1 MKWFKNY
8 RYKGLTLVFLSA
20 LLTVFL
26 SGTDFLNQAIIGT
39 SSIPIIGSFIAG
51 ILYVSAST
59 TAFGVFILLGLSK
72 KIPAIE
78 IAIFAGLGGAVADFV
93 IFRFI
98 KGDLLGE
105 IMPIYNKLGGHY
117 LTRLMKHKSLRWSLP
132 IIGAII
138 IASPFPDEIGVALMG
153 LSKIK
158 NYQFVLL
165 SFVLDVV
172 GVFLLVSA
180 FSLIK

>member
-1 MKWFKNY
+1 MKWFRNY
-8 RYKGLTLVFLSA
+8 RYKGLTVIFISI
-20 LLTVFL
+20 LLTIFL
-26 SGTDFLNQAIIGT
+26 SGNDFLNQAIINT

-72 KIPAIE
+72 NLSAID
-78 IAIFAGLGGAVADFV
+78 IALFAGLGGAVADFA

-105 IMPIYNKLGGHY
+105 ITPIYNKLGGHY
-117 LTRLMKHKSLRWSLP
+117 LTRLMKHKLLRWSLP
-132 IIGAII
+132 VIGAII
-138 IASPFPDEIGVALMG
+138 IASPFPDEVGIALMG

-158 NYQFVLL
+158 NYQFALL
-165 SFVLDVV
+165 SFVLDVI

>member
-1 MKWFKNY
+1 MKWFIDYK
-8 RYKGLTLVFLSA
+8 YKGLTLILISILLTIFLSKYN
-20 LLTVFL
+20 
-26 SGTDFLNQAIIGT
+26 FLNQTIFNI
-39 SSIPIIGSFIAG
+39 SRIPILGSFIAG

-59 TAFGVFILLGLSK
+59 APFGVFLILGLSK
-72 KIPAIE
+72 SLPAIE
-78 IAIFAGLGGAVADFV
+78 IAIFAGLGGVVADF
-93 IFRFI
+93 ILFRFF
-98 KGDLLGE
+98 KGDIIKE
-105 IMPIYNKLGGHY
+105 IAPAYNRLGGQN
-117 LTRLMKHKSLRWSLP
+117 LTKLMRHKLLRWSLP

-165 SFVLDVV
+165 SLFLDIT
-172 GVFLLVSA
+172 GVFLLVTV